1 MLIYKDY
8 YGIEVDKTG
17 YDIEGGNV
25 LYKNEKVGVFELE
38 SDSALG
44 SYYLIT
50 LNNGKQFHDHYF
62 EDKDIIK
69 HIV

>member
-1 MLIYKDY
+1 MLIYKDR
-8 YGIEVDKTG
+8 YGVEVDKTG

-25 LYKNEKVGVFELE
+25 IYKNKKIGVFELE

-50 LNNGKQFHDHYF
+50 LSNGNQFHDHYF
-62 EDKDIIK
+62 EDKDIISK
-69 HIV
+69 I

>member
-8 YGIEVDKTG
+8 YGVEVDKTG

-38 SDSALG
+38 SEPA
-44 SYYLIT
+44 T
-50 LNNGKQFHDHYF
+50 
-62 EDKDIIK
+62 
-69 HIV
+69 